1 MKCTKNSL
9 KILLTPIILIDSL
22 GFGEYGVK
30 PAKSERKNEKEK
42 QRENANEAGF
52 QNYVWE
58 TG

>member
-1 MKCTKNSL
+1 MPD
-9 KILLTPIILIDSL
+9 PIILIDSL

-30 PAKSERKNEKEK
+30 PIKSEHKNEKD
-42 QRENANEAGF
+42 RETECATEGF